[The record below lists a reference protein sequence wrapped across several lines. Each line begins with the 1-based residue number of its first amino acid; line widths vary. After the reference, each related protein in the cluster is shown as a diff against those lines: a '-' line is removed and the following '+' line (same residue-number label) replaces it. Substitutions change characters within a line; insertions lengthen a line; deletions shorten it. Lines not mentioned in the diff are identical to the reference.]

1 MAWYYTLSVRRR
13 KESVF
18 SMRLVLDVEN
28 TITKRDNKNIL
39 DPFEPGLELV
49 QVGMQNVDNVE
60 ETHLFTLNHL
70 EDQDIGGSRARN
82 IQIILDN
89 TTLLIMHNAQ
99 HDLMWLWESGFKYDG
114 DIYDTM
120 LAEYLL
126 LRGQKD
132 AISLEACA
140 ERRQLNY
147 QKQDTLKEYYK
158 KGWNTNEIPL
168 QELLFYLRSDLN
180 ITRELFFALEQEY
193 AKPEAESLHRVKDIT
208 FRTCKA
214 LTRMYMS
221 GIRVDRTA
229 LQQVRIEFEKEKAEI
244 EDRLQRKTRDLMGDT
259 PINLNSPE
267 QVSQVIFSRRVHDK
281 KEWADLFEYTE
292 TQQEF
297 RDAIDANSSIIRK
310 TKASKCFNC
319 NGRGLVHKKRKDGT
333 YYKLPNKCKD
343 CEGRGYLLTET
354 KEVAGLCFSAP
365 NKKWISANG
374 FSTSKGNL
382 DSLITTATNNNM
394 QLALSFLTDL
404 KRLSAISSYLSSFVD
419 GIEMHTKPNGILH
432 VSLTQHITSTGRFSG
447 RNPNMQNM
455 PRGGTFPVKRVFISR
470 WEGGQIMECDF
481 AQLEFRVAAFLS
493 QDSTAMQEIETGF
506 DVHSYTAQVI
516 SNAGQPTE
524 RQAAKEHT
532 FAPLFGATGYGRT
545 KAVAAY
551 YQHFT
556 DKYKG
561 VAKWHK
567 NLGDEAVRFLKIT
580 NVSGRQYAFPEVTR
594 RRNGSVSHFTMIK
607 NYPVQG
613 FATGDIVPV
622 VLLEFEKMLKPLQS
636 CLVNTVHDSMV
647 IDVHPDE
654 VKKVLTIVD
663 IINRNLNCVIKDAYD
678 VEMNVP
684 LLLEAKIGNNWLDTV
699 DI

>member
-1 MAWYYTLSVRRR
+1 
-13 KESVF
+13 
-18 SMRLVLDVEN
+18 MRLVLDVEN
-28 TITKRDNKNIL
+28 TITKREKKNIL

-49 QVGMQNVDNVE
+49 QVGVQNVDNVE
-60 ETHLFTLNHL
+60 ETHLFTLNHK
-70 EDQDIGGSRARN
+70 EDQDVGGSRAKN
-82 IQIILDN
+82 IQILLDH

-126 LRGQKD
+126 QRGQKEP
-132 AISLEACA
+132 ISLEACA
-140 ERRQLNY
+140 ERRNLNY

-158 KGWNTNEIPL
+158 KGYNTNEIPL
-168 QELLFYLRSDLN
+168 QELLFYLRSDLD
-180 ITRELFFALEQEY
+180 ITRELFLALEQDY
-193 AKPEAESLHRVKDIT
+193 SKPEAESLHNVRDIT

-229 LQQVRIEFEKEKAEI
+229 LQQVRLEFEKEKAEI

-267 QVSQVIFSRRVHDK
+267 QASQVIFSRRIHNK
-281 KEWADLFEYTE
+281 KEWADLFDYTE

-297 RDAIDANSSIIRK
+297 REAIEANSSIIRK
-310 TKASKCFNC
+310 TKASTCTNC
-319 NGRGLVHKKRKDGT
+319 NGGGKVWKTRKDGT
-333 YYKLPNKCKD
+333 LYKIPNLCKK
-343 CEGRGYLLTET
+343 CEGKGYILTQT
-354 KEVAGLCFSAP
+354 KQVAGLCFSAP
-365 NKKWISANG
+365 SKKWISANG

-382 DSLITTATNNNM
+382 ESLMATATSNNM
-394 QLALSFLTDL
+394 ESALDFLTDL

-419 GIEMHTKPNGILH
+419 GIDIFTKPNGILH
-432 VSLTQHITSTGRFSG
+432 VNLTQSVTSTGRFSG

-470 WEGGQIMECDF
+470 WEGGQICECDF

-493 QDSTAMQEIETGF
+493 QDSTAMEEINTGF
-506 DVHSYTAQVI
+506 DVHSYTAKVI
-516 SNAGQPTE
+516 SDAGQPTE

-532 FAPLFGATGYGRT
+532 FAPLFGATGYGRP
-545 KAVAAY
+545 KPVAAY
-551 YQHFT
+551 YEHFNQ
-556 DKYKG
+556 KYKG

-567 NLGDEAVRFLKIT
+567 KLGDEAMRFLKIT
-580 NVSGRQYAFPEVTR
+580 NVSGRQYAFPDVTR
-594 RRNGSVSHFTMIK
+594 RSNGSVSHFTMIK

-622 VLLEFEKMLKPLQS
+622 VLLEFERLLEPLQS

-654 VKKVLTIVD
+654 VKKVLTIVET
-663 IINRNLNCVIKDAYD
+663 INANLNCVIKDAYD
-678 VEMNVP
+678 IEMNVP
-684 LLLEAKIGNNWLDTV
+684 LLLEAKMGKNWLDTIDV
-699 DI
+699 

>member
-1 MAWYYTLSVRRR
+1 
-13 KESVF
+13 
-18 SMRLVLDVEN
+18 MRLVVDVEN
-28 TITKRDNKNIL
+28 TITKREKKNIL

-49 QVGMQNVDNVE
+49 QVGMQNVDNTD
-60 ETHLFTLNHL
+60 ETYLFTLNHK
-70 EDQDIGGSRARN
+70 EDQDVGGSRAKN

-126 LRGQKD
+126 QRGQKEPL
-132 AISLEACA
+132 SLEACA
-140 ERRQLNY
+140 ERRNLNY

-158 KGWNTNEIPL
+158 KGYNTNEIPL
-168 QELLFYLRSDLN
+168 QELLFYLRSDLD
-180 ITRELFFALEQEY
+180 ITRELYFALEQDY
-193 AKPEAESLHRVKDIT
+193 AKPEAESLHKVRSIT

-221 GIRVDRTA
+221 GFRVDRNT
-229 LQQVRIEFEKEKAEI
+229 LQEVRLEFQQEKVQI
-244 EDRLQRKTRDLMGDT
+244 EDRLQRKTRELMGDT

-267 QVSQVIFSRRVHDK
+267 QASQVIFSRRVHNK
-281 KEWADLFEYTE
+281 KEWADLLEYTKTKKEFE
-292 TQQEF
+292 TVIEE
-297 RDAIDANSSIIRK
+297 NSSVIRK
-310 TKASKCFNC
+310 TKASTCPEC
-319 NGRGLVHKKRKDGT
+319 NGRGLVHKLRKDGT
-333 YYKLPNKCKD
+333 LYKLPTKCKP
-343 CEGRGYLLTET
+343 CEGRGYHL
-354 KEVAGLCFSAP
+354 KEINVVAGLLFNPPS
-365 NKKWISANG
+365 KKWVSANG

-382 DSLITTATNNNM
+382 ESLMATATSNGM
-394 QLALSFLTDL
+394 ESALDFLTDL

-419 GIEMHTKPNGILH
+419 GIDIYTKPNGFLH
-432 VSLTQHITSTGRFSG
+432 VNLTQSVTSTGRFSG

-506 DVHSYTAQVI
+506 DVHSYTAKVI
-516 SNAGQPTE
+516 SDAGQPTA

-532 FAPLFGATGYGRT
+532 FAPLFGATGYGRP

-551 YQHFT
+551 YKHFNE
-556 DKYKG
+556 KYEG
-561 VAKWHK
+561 VAAWHEE
-567 NLGDEAVRFLKIT
+567 LADEAANFEKIT
-580 NVSGRQYAFPEVTR
+580 NKSGRQYAFPGVTR
-594 RRNGSVSHFTMIK
+594 RANNSVTHFTMIK

-622 VLLEFEKMLKPLQS
+622 VLLEFERLLEPLHS

-654 VKKVLTIVD
+654 VKKVLTIVNT
-663 IINRNLNCVIKDAYD
+663 INSNLNCVIKDAYD

-684 LLLEAKIGNNWLDTV
+684 LLLEAKIGKNWLDTV
-699 DI
+699 DV